1 MKLQFAKMHG
11 AGNDFIVVDDTP
23 ARRTYSPEQI
33 RKLCR
38 RRTGIGADGLIS
50 LQALPD
56 SSAVQM
62 SFFNCDGSRASLC
75 GNGLRCAAAFAG
87 KYGLAEGPFIRFVTD
102 SGILCAELLGNNQVR
117 IELPLTE
124 DFQEYPS
131 LPSDEGA
138 GIRMKGYRGVVGVPH
153 FVLPLPDVSDID
165 LPALGRSIRFHRLF
179 APGGVNVDFV
189 QDPAG
194 LPEGSPLP
202 IRTYERGVEGETL
215 ACGTGIASAAC
226 ALWKF
231 RGSPGKQT
239 FLCRSGDLIQV
250 EITANGSIVNKI
262 HLTGPAAVAF
272 TGECG
277 DDEEEGGNPPS
288 TTPPQSLP

>member
-56 SSAVQM
+56 SSAVRM

-138 GIRMKGYRGVVGVPH
+138 GIRMKGYRGVAAGC
-153 FVLPLPDVSDID
+153 FRYR
-165 LPALGRSIRFHRLF
+165 PARSRAEHPFPSSF
-179 APGGVNVDFV
+179 
-189 QDPAG
+189 
-194 LPEGSPLP
+194 
-202 IRTYERGVEGETL
+202 
-215 ACGTGIASAAC
+215 C
-226 ALWKF
+226 AW
-231 RGSPGKQT
+231 
-239 FLCRSGDLIQV
+239 RS
-250 EITANGSIVNKI
+250 
-262 HLTGPAAVAF
+262 
-272 TGECG
+272 ECG
-277 DDEEEGGNPPS
+277 FCSGSRRIAGRKSAPHPH
-288 TTPPQSLP
+288 L

>member
-23 ARRTYSPEQI
+23 ARRSYSPEQI

-56 SSAVQM
+56 SSAVRM

-102 SGILCAELLGNNQVR
+102 SGILSAELLGNNQVR

-124 DFQEYPS
+124 DFQEYKSVP
-131 LPSDEGA
+131 LEGDVTV
-138 GIRMKGYRGVVGVPH
+138 KGWRGVVGVPH
-153 FVLPLPDVSDID
+153 FVVIVQDLSGIDVPS
-165 LPALGRSIRFHRLF
+165 LGRSLRFHHLF

-194 LPEGSPLP
+194 FPEGRPLP
-202 IRTYERGVEGETL
+202 VRTYERGVEGETL
-215 ACGTGIASAAC
+215 ACGTGIASTAC
-226 ALWKF
+226 ALRKF
-231 RGSPGKQT
+231 RNAPGKQT
-239 FLCRSGDLIQV
+239 FLCRSGDVIRV
-250 EITANGSIVNKI
+250 EITANGSIVNKV

-272 TGECG
+272 TGEWEDPFPDSSAG
-277 DDEEEGGNPPS
+277 
-288 TTPPQSLP
+288 